1 MKRLDK
7 GRKASWQPF
16 LQQQQLDNGGTQ
28 GGRRPGAPSNDPPP
42 PNDPGDPGAPTP
54 FSVMSIDLGEYDTIS
69 LIEAFKIRYAVPSF
83 IRDMFFMG
91 REYPTGDVVQ
101 IDTKRGG
108 RNLAPF
114 ILDYE
119 GQIVERRRPFQRT
132 FIPAP
137 IIAPARVITLRDAH
151 RPGWGENQY
160 NFVSPEQRVAMM
172 VSDDTEEMDDEIAR
186 TEEMMCCKTM
196 FDGQFDINYRNKTS
210 VTVDYGFLN
219 TVAVPIPWTARGT
232 GPGDP
237 AVADPLGDL
246 QAAQS
251 ALNANGYSGNVA
263 IYSPEAWQALWMNQN
278 VRDLMKN
285 MNYNLG
291 GPITDYSLAES
302 LPAGVQRAPG
312 FSYPVMENWI
322 YSGIYT
328 VAGVTVPYVPPG
340 KVLLG
345 SRNVKNRIAYGLVTQ
360 IEDDK
365 QFHSYSLDRVPK
377 MEANVNKNFYMLTIT
392 SRPIPIPIDMMSW
405 TVLTGVV

>member
-1 MKRLDK
+1 M
-7 GRKASWQPF
+7 RKKQLWTPF
-16 LQQQQLDNGGTQ
+16 LQQQQQENGVQ
-28 GGRRPGAPSNDPPP
+28 GGRRPGAPAGPNDPG
-42 PNDPGDPGAPTP
+42 DPGDPGAPTTYG
-54 FSVMSIDLGEYDTIS
+54 VLNIDLGEYDTIS
-69 LIEAFKIRYAVPSF
+69 LIEAFKIRYAVPAF
-83 IRDMFFMG
+83 IKDTFFMG

-119 GQIVERRRPFQRT
+119 GQIIERRRPFQRT

-137 IIAPARVITLRDAH
+137 IIAPARVITLRDTH
-151 RPGWGENQY
+151 RPGWGESQY
-160 NFVSPEQRVAMM
+160 NYKSPEQRVAEL
-172 VSDDTEEMDDEIAR
+172 VSDDTEEMDDEISR
-186 TEEMMCCKTM
+186 TEEMMCCKCM
-196 FDGQFDINYRNKTS
+196 FDGTFDINYRNKTS

-219 TVAVPIPWTARGT
+219 TVAVGTPWNNST
-232 GPGDP
+232 GPGVP
-237 AVADPLGDL
+237 NTSAADPLADL
-246 QAAQS
+246 QAAQA

-263 IYSPEAWQALWMNQN
+263 IYSSKAWADLWTNPQ

-291 GPITDYSLAES
+291 GPITDYSLAEA

-322 YSGIYT
+322 YSGVYT

-340 KVLLG
+340 RVLLG

-360 IEDDK
+360 VEDDK

-377 MEANVNKNFYMLTIT
+377 MEANVNKNFFMLTIT
-392 SRPIPIPIDMMSW
+392 ARPIPIPIDMMSW
-405 TVLTGVV
+405 TVMTGV